1 MSNSSSRLIPPS
13 YLFSYWI
20 WLWAIVYILVT
31 SIITLGPAFCKR
43 WIRCGTSYA
52 IATIFSINP
61 CLILLIAFIT
71 NAGYLIKLAL
81 YGMPLT
87 NMLKYVSVLML
98 LKGIPLWLV
107 WTWDMQLY
115 RDLLPVAILFMIYC
129 MYLWYNQVDI
139 ISVYTDVVKSIENNE
154 NRTPLEYLIAKYIL
168 NEA

>member
-1 MSNSSSRLIPPS
+1 
-13 YLFSYWI
+13 
-20 WLWAIVYILVT
+20 
-31 SIITLGPAFCKR
+31 
-43 WIRCGTSYA
+43 
-52 IATIFSINP
+52 
-61 CLILLIAFIT
+61 
-71 NAGYLIKLAL
+71 
-81 YGMPLT
+81 MPLT

-129 MYLWYNQVDI
+129 MYLWYNQVGI